1 MRKTPLIRRQVIIFL
16 ILVLSS
22 YLIALLI
29 AIALNPPFLANI
41 FGFLSLLVYVVTVL
55 PSILKKVF
63 PQSKKDKILNWLLK
77 YRRYTGVA
85 AFGFGLNHGVLL
97 TLQRQLDLLDPQ
109 TYLHY
114 FQGGASLVIFTLL
127 AITSNDQTV
136 KLLKTNW
143 RKLHR
148 LTYLAIFLL
157 PWHVLDKMA
166 NHWSH
171 LTPFAVL
178 ISVSTAVLFMRRKQ
192 LEQLE
197 ENIQSKVKKT
207 NRLPANKV

>member
-1 MRKTPLIRRQVIIFL
+1 MRKIPLIRKQVIIFL

-22 YLIALLI
+22 YFIALLI
-29 AIALNPPFLANI
+29 AILFNPPFLANI
-41 FGFLSLLVYVVTVL
+41 FGFLSLLVYAVTVL

-63 PQSKKDKILNWLLK
+63 PKSKKDKTLTWLLK
-77 YRRYTGVA
+77 HRRYTGVA

-97 TLQRQLDLLDPQ
+97 AIQRQLNLLDPQ
-109 TYLHY
+109 TYIHY

-143 RKLHR
+143 RKLHQ

-157 PWHVLDKMA
+157 PWHVLDKMS
-166 NHWSH
+166 NHWSY
-171 LTPFAVL
+171 LTPIAVL
-178 ISVSTAVLFMRRKQ
+178 VSGSTAVLFIRRKQ
-192 LEQLE
+192 IEQLE
-197 ENIQSKVKKT
+197 ENTRSAVKRSKK
-207 NRLPANKV
+207 LPVGKL